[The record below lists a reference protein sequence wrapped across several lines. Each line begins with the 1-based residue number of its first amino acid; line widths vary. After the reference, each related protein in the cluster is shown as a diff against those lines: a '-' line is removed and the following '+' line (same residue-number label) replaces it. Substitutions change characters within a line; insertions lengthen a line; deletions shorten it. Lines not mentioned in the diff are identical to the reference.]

1 MSFYSTFIRA
11 VLVCV
16 ACIPLGTMAA
26 QSGAPLT
33 KVNYQETIRSLM
45 FVPSYVAF
53 AKGYF
58 RDEGLDIDMK
68 TSQGTDKAMAALLS
82 HSADIVLVG
91 PEAVIYVWNS
101 ESPEKAKM
109 FAGNTATDGF
119 FLMSRKKVPNFNWSM
134 LKGKEIMSWRPGST
148 PDVFL
153 AEALRAHGLDP
164 AKDVKLISNIAPVA
178 RMGAWLSGRAD
189 YAIFTEPNAS
199 TLEKQGKGFF
209 AASDGQAVGQ
219 VDYTGYV
226 ATDDY
231 IKKHPKVIQGWTNA
245 IARAERYVQ
254 SASAP
259 EIAKLV
265 SEFFPGLELPLI
277 ESAVKSYRKY
287 GIWKTT
293 PLIKPEA
300 ISKLQNMLIQ
310 SGLLTRNKRVSYE
323 DVIDPTFAKNVK

>member
-1 MSFYSTFIRA
+1 
-11 VLVCV
+11 
-16 ACIPLGTMAA
+16 
-26 QSGAPLT
+26 
-33 KVNYQETIRSLM
+33 
-45 FVPSYVAF
+45 
-53 AKGYF
+53 
-58 RDEGLDIDMK
+58 
-68 TSQGTDKAMAALLS
+68 
-82 HSADIVLVG
+82 
-91 PEAVIYVWNS
+91 
-101 ESPEKAKM
+101 
-109 FAGNTATDGF
+109 
-119 FLMSRKKVPNFNWSM
+119 M

-153 AEALRAHGLDP
+153 AEALREHGLDP

-199 TLEKQGKGFF
+199 TLEKQEKGFF

-310 SGLLTRNKRVSYE
+310 SGLLTRNKRVSYD